1 MEGILRKSF
10 FSRLKETVERK
21 LAVNDLSQGKV
32 NRDYKITGIK
42 SNDEELENFLFSLGC
57 YEGEVITLISI
68 ICDNYVINIKDA
80 RYSIDKELA
89 GAVLVE
95 EI

>member
-1 MEGILRKSF
+1 MEGIFTKSF
-10 FSRLKETVERK
+10 FQKIKNRVQVTS
-21 LAVNDLSQGKV
+21 NINNLSKGKT
-32 NRDYKITGIK
+32 NRDYIVKEIK
-42 SNDEELENFLFSLGC
+42 STDKELSNFLFSLGC
-57 YEGEVITLISI
+57 YEGERITLISN

-89 GAVLVE
+89 AAIVVD